1 MANWTL
7 TAEMVD
13 PNHKAPGGIINA
25 DSFQP
30 LVDRGL
36 VDIAKEKFAVEQEME
51 SVVFFEKLKHVYE
64 KGTTFPQMREGTPMS
79 RDEDDPRYA
88 SAAVGF
94 GYEKHTQPFR
104 LFVQFPRD
112 AFEQDIDIGFTKDRL
127 NELID
132 GHAETV
138 EARLSDI
145 FNRGDGDGGA
155 GAPVLAPDNGY
166 LLDDNRPNPDA
177 DAGTWGNLEATA
189 DLTGDTV
196 FQASLNARM
205 GVSPTGHLFKQ
216 TIKSLMIPA
225 EYEQI
230 AFTLFSTNQLV
241 GTNYNDA
248 SWAAAKFNMEQVK
261 VMSRLTSPLIYY
273 WLCDPKSS
281 DNGVRLYKFKD
292 LTSKSWWSGGRNPDL
307 MYARIRSRWG
317 IGLRDVRR
325 TCRGGRLSP
334 IS

>member
-7 TAEMVD
+7 TADMVD

-25 DSFQP
+25 EAFQA
-30 LVDRGL
+30 LVDRGFE
-36 VDIAKEKFAVEQEME
+36 DIAKEKFAVEKEME
-51 SVVFFEKLKHVYE
+51 SVVYFEKVKHVNG
-64 KGTTFPQMREGTPMS
+64 KGTTFPQMGGGTPMN
-79 RDEDDPRYA
+79 RDEDDPQYA
-88 SAAVGF
+88 SAAPGF
-94 GYEKHTQPFR
+94 PYEYDTQPFR
-104 LFVQFPRD
+104 KFVQFPRD
-112 AFEQDIDIGFTKDRL
+112 AFEQDIDIGFTKDRV

-138 EARLSDI
+138 EARLADI

-155 GAPVLAPDNGY
+155 GAPVLAPDGGY

-189 DLTGDTV
+189 DLSGDTI
-196 FQASLNARM
+196 FQASLNARL
-205 GVSPTGHLFKQ
+205 GVSPIGRLFTQ
-216 TIKSLMIPA
+216 TIKTIMIPA
-225 EYEQI
+225 EYEQL

-241 GTNYNDA
+241 GTNFNDA

-273 WLCDPKSS
+273 WLSDPKSS

-292 LTSKSWWSGGRNPDL
+292 IESKTWWDQGRNPDL
-307 MYARIRSRWG
+307 MYGRIRSRWG
-317 IGLRDVRR
+317 VGLRDVRK